1 VAWDLQGAAAGDGRR
16 PETACW
22 HARLILLIVFVVVV
36 GARSED
42 VLSEGPPA
50 ERAGGRRRAIGA
62 GEMAPVATARTT
74 EAATPAR
81 WDAGGA

>member
-1 VAWDLQGAAAGDGRR
+1 VAWDLQGAAAGDGRL

-22 HARLILLIVFVVVV
+22 HARLILLIVIVVVV

-42 VLSEGPPA
+42 VLCGGW
-50 ERAGGRRRAIGA
+50 AGGRRRAIGA
-62 GEMAPVATARTT
+62 GEMAPVATARIT